1 MSYEQKAAR
10 VDQQKALAP
19 ASEQFFGL
27 WCLTLFVNVVN
38 SRCEIFFKERKD
50 GEEESLNPVSC
61 ESIS

>member
-1 MSYEQKAAR
+1 MQTLLKKSKDCGAVETK
-10 VDQQKALAP
+10 L
-19 ASEQFFGL
+19 
-27 WCLTLFVNVVN
+27 LTLFVNVVN